1 MKIAELFRLVLS
13 VLHPDQCTI
22 CGGWPPNHNGK
33 CPRR

>member
-1 MKIAELFRLVLS
+1 MRRLWKTVLS

-22 CGGWPPNHNGK
+22 CGGWPDGHIGK